1 MLAASDNFVIDTI
14 TDIIYKTC
22 NNGDIGENLS
32 RFFYIALAE
41 NPGANECEIHRSLN
55 PMNHIKKIITQI
67 LIKRAQLEVVQEH
80 CNFIE

>member
-55 PMNHIKKIITQI
+55 PMNHIKKNNHSNSDKESATRSST
-67 LIKRAQLEVVQEH
+67 RAL
-80 CNFIE
+80 